1 MYIIRDP
8 STSEI
13 VNPPA
18 SPLSSAAFFLES
30 PLLSDENVSETLPDY
45 RQNQN
50 TLDPELFFNNL
61 DISGTPIKY
70 ENKGNF
76 FGNREGMPSNIG
88 SGHSSMFSMGK

>member
-1 MYIIRDP
+1 
-8 STSEI
+8 

-30 PLLSDENVSETLPDY
+30 PLLSDENVSEALPDF
-45 RQNQN
+45 RQTQN

-61 DISGTPIKY
+61 DINGPPIKY

-76 FGNREGMPSNIG
+76 FSGRDNLNANMG
-88 SGHSSMFSMGK
+88 SPIFTMGI